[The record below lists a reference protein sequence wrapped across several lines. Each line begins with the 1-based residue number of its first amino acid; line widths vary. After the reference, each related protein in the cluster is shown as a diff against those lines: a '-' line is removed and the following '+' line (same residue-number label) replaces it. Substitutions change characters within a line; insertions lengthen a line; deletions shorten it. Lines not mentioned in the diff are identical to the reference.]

1 MAGPINLTEVDF
13 QEIKNNLIGYLR
25 STNQFT
31 DYDFSG
37 SNLSV
42 ILNLLAYQAQLNS
55 YSTNLVA
62 NESFLHTSTIRKNVV
77 ANARSIGYVPGCA
90 RSAVATIDFDIQLD
104 VSDYPAG
111 LPETLQI
118 PSGLAFS
125 TNGGKSNLTFN
136 VLQPQVS
143 GVDNSGLAKFRNID
157 VYEGSMIRTMFV
169 VDKIDYNQRFILQNE
184 NTDVTTLQVELTED
198 SSSEETFY
206 YKPADNLVE
215 TTKDS
220 RIYWVNEIDK
230 GYYELTF
237 GDGLFGK
244 EVVDG
249 AKIYVSSIVTS
260 GPEGNGIQ
268 YNTSYSFVGTI
279 FDSFGTR
286 VINPVNVISVS
297 KSDGGSFSEDVSSI
311 KFRAPREY
319 ASQNRCV
326 TTQDFDVL
334 VRKVFSAI
342 DDVYVVGGETLTP
355 PEYGRVYITIKPSNS
370 DSLSNITKNYIKRSL
385 DPYRIASID
394 VVINDPDILKVE
406 VDSLVYFDEKKTV
419 KDQSSITAAVNTALN
434 NYVIS
439 SVIPKFGGALSYSKI
454 ICVIDDADKSI
465 TRNNT
470 SLTIRKDLK
479 IVQNTDATY
488 EVCLEQ
494 PIQKNKDKSTVYSSG
509 FKLEVDNQIDERVF
523 YFENDYET
531 LSNKSTEDPQII
543 SDIYCYY
550 INEFNEKV
558 KVNFFETSSNVLK
571 VVNVPFEEKNI
582 TPFGTVY
589 HDTGEIE
596 LGFNY
601 KRGIKFISTEVPGNV
616 LEIRCIPHNKDII
629 AKQSI
634 FLQLDVSKSNIR
646 SIIDTQIAG
655 S

>member
-13 QEIKNNLIGYLR
+13 QEIKDNLIGYLR

-31 DYDFSG
+31 DYDFGG

-55 YSTNLVA
+55 YSANLVA

-77 ANARSIGYVPGCA
+77 ANARQIGYVPGSA
-90 RSAVATIDFDIQLD
+90 RSAVSIIDFDIQLD
-104 VSDYPAG
+104 PTDYPSG

-118 PSGLAFS
+118 PSGMVFS
-125 TNGGKSNLTFN
+125 TNGGRSNFTFN
-136 VLQPQVS
+136 TLQPQVA
-143 GVDNSGLAKFRNID
+143 GVDNSGLAKFRNVEI
-157 VYEGSMIRTMFV
+157 YEGSMVRTLFV
-169 VDKIDYNQRFILQNE
+169 VDKSDYNQRFILQNPK
-184 NTDVTTLQVELTED
+184 TDVTTLQVEVTED
-198 SSSEETFY
+198 VSSEETFF

-215 TTKDS
+215 TTKES
-220 RIYWVNEIDK
+220 RVYWVNEIDR
-230 GYYELTF
+230 GFYELTF

-244 EVVDG
+244 QLVDS
-249 AKIYVSSIVTS
+249 AKIYVSSVVTS

-268 YNTSYSFVGTI
+268 YNSSYNFVGSI

-286 VINPVNVISVS
+286 VISPVEVISVS
-297 KSDGGSFSEDVSSI
+297 KSEGGALAEDTSSI

-319 ASQNRCV
+319 AAQNRCV
-326 TTQDFDVL
+326 TAQDFDVL

-342 DDVYVVGGETLTP
+342 DDLYVVGGETLTP
-355 PEYGRVYITIKPSNS
+355 AEYGRVYITIKPTNS
-370 DSLSNITKNYIKRSL
+370 DTLSNITKNYIKRSL

-394 VVINDPDILKVE
+394 IVINDPEILNVE

-419 KDQSSITAAVNTALN
+419 KDQASVTATVNAALN
-434 NYVIS
+434 NYVVS
-439 SVIPKFGGALSYSKI
+439 TVIPKFGGALSYSKI
-454 ICVIDDADKSI
+454 VCVIDDADKSI

-470 SLTIRKDLK
+470 SLIMRKDLK

-488 EVCLEQ
+488 EACLEQ
-494 PIQKNKDKSTVYSSG
+494 PIQQNKDKPAVYSSG
-509 FKLEVDNQIDERVF
+509 FRLEVDNQIDERVF

-531 LSNKSTEDPQII
+531 LREYSVEDPQMI
-543 SDIYCYY
+543 SDIYCFY

-558 KVNFFETSSNVLK
+558 KVNFFESESNVLK

-582 TPFGTVY
+582 TPFGVVY
-589 HDTGEIE
+589 HEKGEIE
-596 LGFNY
+596 LGYSY
-601 KRGIKFISTEVPGNV
+601 KRGIKFVSTEVVSNII
-616 LEIRCIPHNKDII
+616 EIRCIPQNKDII
-629 AKQSI
+629 AKETL
-634 FLQLDVSKSNIR
+634 FLQVDVSKSNIR

>member
-13 QEIKNNLIGYLR
+13 QEIKDNLIGYLR

-31 DYDFSG
+31 DYDFGG
-37 SNLSV
+37 SNLSI

-55 YSTNLVA
+55 YSANLVA
-62 NESFLHTSTIRKNVV
+62 NESFLYTSTIRKNVV
-77 ANARSIGYVPGCA
+77 ANARQIGYVPGSA
-90 RSAVATIDFDIQLD
+90 RSAVSIIDFDIQLD
-104 VSDYPAG
+104 PTDYPSG

-118 PSGLAFS
+118 PSGMVFS
-125 TNGGKSNLTFN
+125 TNGGKSNFTFN
-136 VLQPQVS
+136 VLQPQVA
-143 GVDNSGLAKFRNID
+143 GVDNSGLAKFRNIEI
-157 VYEGSMIRTMFV
+157 YEGSMVRTLFV
-169 VDKIDYNQRFILQNE
+169 VDKSDYNQRFILQNP
-184 NTDVTTLQVELTED
+184 NTDVTTLQVEVTED
-198 SSSEETFY
+198 VSSEETFY

-215 TTKDS
+215 TTKES
-220 RIYWVNEIDK
+220 RIYWINEIDR
-230 GYYELTF
+230 GFYELTF

-244 EVVDG
+244 ELVDS
-249 AKIYVSSIVTS
+249 AKIFVSSVVTN

-268 YNTSYSFVGTI
+268 FNSSFNFVGTI

-286 VINPVNVISVS
+286 VISPVEVLSVS
-297 KSDGGSFSEDVSSI
+297 KSEGGSFPEEVSSI

-319 ASQNRCV
+319 AAQNRCV

-355 PEYGRVYITIKPSNS
+355 AEYGRVYITIKPSNS

-394 VVINDPDILKVE
+394 IVINDPEILNVE

-419 KDQSSITAAVNTALN
+419 KDQASITATVNDALN

-439 SVIPKFGGALSYSKI
+439 TVIPKFGGALSYSKI
-454 ICVIDDADKSI
+454 LCVIDDADKSI

-470 SLTIRKDLK
+470 SLIMRKDLK

-494 PIQKNKDKSTVYSSG
+494 PVQQNKDKPTVYSTG
-509 FKLEVDNQIDERVF
+509 FRLEVDNQIDERVF

-531 LSNKSTEDPQII
+531 LREYSVEDPQII
-543 SDIYCYY
+543 SDIYCFY

-589 HDTGEIE
+589 HETGEIE

-601 KRGIKFISTEVPGNV
+601 KRGIKFVSTEVISNV
-616 LEIRCIPHNKDII
+616 IEIRCIPQNDDII
-629 AKQSI
+629 AKESL
-634 FLQLDVSKSNIR
+634 FLQVDVSKSNIR

>member
-13 QEIKNNLIGYLR
+13 QEIKDNLIGYLR

-37 SNLSV
+37 SNFSV

-77 ANARSIGYVPGCA
+77 ANARSVGYIPGSA
-90 RSAVATIDFDIQLD
+90 RAAVSIIDFDIQLD
-104 VSDYPAG
+104 TTDYPSG

-118 PSGLAFS
+118 PAGLAFS
-125 TNGGKSNLTFN
+125 TNGGKSNFTFN
-136 VLQPQVS
+136 ILQPQVA
-143 GVDNSGLAKFRNID
+143 GVDNTGLAKFRNIELH
-157 VYEGSMIRTMFV
+157 EGSMVRTLFV
-169 VDKIDYNQRFILQNE
+169 VDKSDYNQRFILQNA
-184 NTDVTTLQVELTED
+184 NTDITSLQVEITED
-198 SSSEETFY
+198 VSNEETFY

-215 TTKDS
+215 ITKES
-220 RIYWVNEIDK
+220 RTYWVNEIDR
-230 GYYELTF
+230 GFYELTF

-244 EVVDG
+244 KLVDG
-249 AKIYVSSIVTS
+249 ARIYVSSIVTN

-279 FDSFGTR
+279 FDSFATR
-286 VINPVNVISVS
+286 IVNPVTVISVS
-297 KSDGGSFSEDVSSI
+297 KSEGGALPEEVSSI

-319 ASQNRCV
+319 AAQNRCV

-342 DDVYVVGGETLTP
+342 DDVYVVGGETLSP
-355 PEYGRVYITIKPSNS
+355 PEYGRVYITIKPSSS
-370 DSLSNITKNYIKRSL
+370 DSLSNITKNYIKKSL

-394 VVINDPDILKVE
+394 VVINDPDILNVE
-406 VDSLVYFDEKKTV
+406 VDSLVYFDEKRTV
-419 KDQSSITAAVNTALN
+419 KDQSSISATVNTALN
-434 NYVIS
+434 NYVVS

-470 SLTIRKDLK
+470 SLTMRKDLK

-488 EVCLEQ
+488 EVCVEQ
-494 PIQKNKDKSTVYSSG
+494 PIQQNKDKPTVYSSG

-523 YFENDYET
+523 YFENDFET
-531 LSNKSTEDPQII
+531 LRKNTTEDPQMI
-543 SDIYCYY
+543 SDIYCFY

-571 VVNVPFEEKNI
+571 VVNVPFDEKNI
-582 TPFGTVY
+582 TSFGTVY
-589 HDTGEIE
+589 HETGEIE

-601 KRGIKFISTEVPGNV
+601 KRGIKFVSTEVSSNV
-616 LEIRCIPHNKDII
+616 IEIRCIPHDKDII
-629 AKQSI
+629 AKESL
-634 FLQLDVSKSNIR
+634 FLQIDVSKSNIR